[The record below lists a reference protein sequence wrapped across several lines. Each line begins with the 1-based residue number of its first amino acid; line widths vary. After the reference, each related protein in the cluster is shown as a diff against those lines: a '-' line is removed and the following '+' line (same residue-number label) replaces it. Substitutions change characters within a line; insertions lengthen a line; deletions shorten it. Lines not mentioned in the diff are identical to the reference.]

1 MNKYLIFIIIGIL
14 LFLILNNTEK
24 LNIGGP
30 NINDICTIGSN
41 CNIPVGG
48 TCVGQ
53 CACIDD
59 GNGQNRCLVVAGGG
73 NPNEDDILVNFKPN
87 VMSRFLKSCSVVLNL
102 SDEAPPNMSEIK
114 RFDLW
119 KQQPKTKGWDKRWFL
134 VFNDRIDYYMGDQLR
149 GQILYTSITEIKIF
163 VNNGY
168 NILHITTQGRIYKL
182 WAGEYYPTTE
192 NFDKL
197 LDFTIL
203 VIMNSKNLQIIS
215 QNDNKV
221 VIEIPQYWDNR
232 GDLPGG
238 NNPLYFILE
247 CVVYR
252 GLQMEYNPEL
262 QLQGLQKWYD
272 FTLGRGEL
280 LGDNLQSAYNLN
292 DIISGLHANG
302 ICINNTITTYE
313 NNKNIYMAYIIQSS
327 DYEDFNLP
335 SKDEMYNDDSKPFVY
350 DDGFVSSTLHTFFEP
365 FFEYDKKVLICVTV
379 THIITEDILQNFQY
393 NMGIYRSIGYTK
405 YKYREQPNTVSNK
418 HDNFHTLSDNG
429 KGSGYGQLSLKL
441 HAFSSLALDLIS
453 KSIDNYKKRLIV
465 THPIDNMARI
475 FTQSNLL
482 ENIDFWLEK
491 YDSTFRQIR
500 NPENIYEL
508 DYTSQTRIH
517 IPSNLSFNNNEY
529 ILNLQNT
536 CIHSADAISSA
547 TPTFITKNIS
557 LLNLL

>member
-1 MNKYLIFIIIGIL
+1 M
-14 LFLILNNTEK
+14 
-24 LNIGGP
+24 
-30 NINDICTIGSN
+30 CM
-41 CNIPVGG
+41 
-48 TCVGQ
+48 
-53 CACIDD
+53 DD

-73 NPNEDDILVNFKPN
+73 NPNEDDILVNFNPN
-87 VMSRFLKSCSVVLNL
+87 VLSRFLKSCSVVLNL

-134 VFNDRIDYYMGDQLR
+134 VFNDRIDYYVGDQLR

-163 VNNGY
+163 VNNEY
-168 NILHITTQGRIYKL
+168 NILHITTQERIYKL

-203 VIMNSKNLQIIS
+203 VIMYSKNLQIIS
-215 QNDNKV
+215 QNNNKV
-221 VIEIPQYWDNR
+221 VIEIPRYWNDR

-238 NNPLYFILE
+238 NESLYFILE

-252 GLQMEYNPEL
+252 GLHMDYNPAL

-272 FTLGRGEL
+272 FTNARHSL
-280 LGDNLQSAYNLN
+280 LSDNLRGAYNLN
-292 DIISGLHANG
+292 DIRLALVANS
-302 ICINNTITTYE
+302 ICIDLAVTTYE
-313 NNKNIYMAYIIQSS
+313 TNKNIYMAYIIQSS

-335 SKDEMYNDDSKPFVY
+335 SEHEMYNNNNRPFEY
-350 DDGFVSSTLHTFFEP
+350 DWGSSPTSHTFFEP

-393 NMGIYRSIGYTK
+393 QMGIYRSIGYTK
-405 YKYREQPNTVSNK
+405 YKFREEPNTVSNK
-418 HDNFHTLSDNG
+418 QDNYHTLSDNG

-453 KSIDNYKKRLIV
+453 KSNDYYKKRLIV
-465 THPIDNMARI
+465 THPLENMAII

-482 ENIDFWLEK
+482 ENTDFWLEK
-491 YDSTFRQIR
+491 YDSTFSQIR

-508 DYTSQTRIH
+508 DSDSNTRIH
-517 IPSNLSFNNNEY
+517 IPSNLSFNNNSY

-536 CIHSADAISSA
+536 CIYSAGAINSA